1 MGATEQVE
9 SKKLASSP
17 SRSRSVCCC
26 CCRRQPRDEM
36 GQDERNGI
44 RLALYSE
51 TLPTNES
58 DQAIP
63 TIKTFQQDLTGAER
77 QDSPLGRKKCA
88 KKCVKCCK
96 KFTTFL
102 FSNIGLCS
110 AVVAYS
116 ILGGFIFQNLEAP
129 SEVLTRDLKRR
140 EVMLHRKRLAEELWD
155 LVDDPVIFFHE
166 NFTHMAESILI
177 KYQTAVLNAKQ
188 NGWDGMDSDEDNAPK
203 WSFAGSLLYS
213 VTVITTIGNALYS
226 NVETSLSRHNAFIL
240 TF

>member
-9 SKKLASSP
+9 SKKLTSSP

-26 CCRRQPRDEM
+26 CCRRQSRDAT

-51 TLPTNES
+51 TLPSNES

-63 TIKTFQQDLTGAER
+63 TIKTFQQDLAGAER

-129 SEVLTRDLKRR
+129 SEVLTRDLKRK
-140 EVMLHRKRLAEELWD
+140 EVMLERKTLADELWD
-155 LVDDPVIFFHE
+155 LVDDPVIFYYE
-166 NFTHMAESILI
+166 NFTHVAERILI
-177 KYQTAVLNAKQ
+177 KYQNVVLNAKQ
-188 NGWDGMDSDEDNAPK
+188 NGWDGLDSEADNTPK

-213 VTVITTIGNALYS
+213 VTVITTIGNTFYS
-226 NVETSLSRHNAFIL
+226 RLKKKTSQI
-240 TF
+240 